1 MDAKD
6 PGKIIGVFK
15 NPEHSLKDNAK
26 LAELFTKY
34 PYYNQILAVSPDG
47 GVAASG
53 THLYNTE
60 DFTVI
65 DELPVLTTAV
75 VFDPDMRTIHFADP
89 VNGRIASLPYREE
102 GWKPPTPAAPAK

>member
-15 NPEHSLKDNAK
+15 SPEHSLKDNPK
-26 LAELFTKY
+26 LGELFTKY

-65 DELPVLTTAV
+65 DELPVLTTDQAWKK
-75 VFDPDMRTIHFADP
+75 AD
-89 VNGRIASLPYREE
+89 VGVKVEVIR
-102 GWKPPTPAAPAK
+102 